1 MSQYDFC
8 GYRDIYVEFSQLIN
22 FMPVKQRAYH
32 MNLRIT
38 SHITVAHR
46 RNKERAQGVPWAPPL
61 RSKKGP
67 IRSKIWGKRTQMGLF
82 LVLFF
87 MKITPLTPSLDQ
99 QEQNYF
105 GLPNHIAQL
114 QICTHSRGIGLKN
127 CLFYFRIFTEEERKF
142 SMLLHGS
149 SSTWSKQSQPS
160 MLQPSGFATSTSLTL
175 SPLGLHRH
183 HG

>member
-1 MSQYDFC
+1 MSQFDFC

-67 IRSKIWGKRTQMGLF
+67 IRSKIWGKRTKMRSIRGVFFHENTCSKSKFRSKGAELF
-82 LVLFF
+82 LAHPILLLNCAYAVASSEF
-87 MKITPLTPSLDQ
+87 SL
-99 QEQNYF
+99 
-105 GLPNHIAQL
+105 
-114 QICTHSRGIGLKN
+114 HSHF
-127 CLFYFRIFTEEERKF
+127 C
-142 SMLLHGS
+142 
-149 SSTWSKQSQPS
+149 
-160 MLQPSGFATSTSLTL
+160 
-175 SPLGLHRH
+175 
-183 HG
+183 